1 VASKSWP
8 QKGTKTQ
15 KMMKNCFVLLCLFV
29 AQLVRNRF
37 TSRPISMTNRYAI
50 ILAGGDGTRLQSM
63 TRAITGDNRP
73 KQFVPVIGG
82 TTLLDQTRRRVAL
95 TVAPEHTFIVVTQK
109 HRHFY
114 DSLAHEISPHLL
126 LEQPHNKGTAPAI
139 LYALLRVATRS
150 PKALVALFP
159 SDHFFAGD
167 EEFMSYVDTAF
178 DAVRVQ
184 PQTVTL
190 LGITPAGPE
199 REYGWIEPQPSV
211 IGNAARSITRV
222 RRFWEKPSATLAA
235 SLMEHG
241 CLWNSF
247 VMVGR
252 VDALLRMTRAA
263 LPKLYADLVAL
274 APAFE
279 TTSERKAL
287 AELYSRI
294 DDSNFSH
301 EVLAVRPQDL
311 AVMRVA
317 DVGWSDLGEPARV
330 LATLAHLGV
339 QSGNVS
345 KLTRNHHESYRS

>member
-1 VASKSWP
+1 MRDRWAV
-8 QKGTKTQ
+8 
-15 KMMKNCFVLLCLFV
+15 
-29 AQLVRNRF
+29 
-37 TSRPISMTNRYAI
+37 

-82 TTLLDQTRRRVAL
+82 TTLLDQTRRRVARS
-95 TVAPEHTFIVVTQK
+95 VAPEHTFIVVTQK
-109 HRHFY
+109 HRRFY
-114 DSLAHEISPHLL
+114 DSLAHAIPPHLL
-126 LEQPHNKGTAPAI
+126 LEQPYNKGTAPAI

-150 PKALVALFP
+150 PKAIVALFP
-159 SDHFFAGD
+159 SDHFFADD
-167 EEFMSYVDTAF
+167 EEFMSHVDAAF
-178 DAVRVQ
+178 DAVRAQ
-184 PQTVTL
+184 PQTITL
-190 LGITPAGPE
+190 LGITPASAE

-211 IGNAARSITRV
+211 IGSAARSITRV
-222 RRFWEKPSATLAA
+222 KKFWEKPSAALAA
-235 SLMEHG
+235 SLLEHG

-263 LPKLYADLVAL
+263 LPDLYADFVAITTS
-274 APAFE
+274 FE
-279 TTSERKAL
+279 TTRERRAL

-301 EVLAVRPQDL
+301 EVLAARPQDL

-339 QSGNVS
+339 QTELAISAS
-345 KLTRNHHESYRS
+345 